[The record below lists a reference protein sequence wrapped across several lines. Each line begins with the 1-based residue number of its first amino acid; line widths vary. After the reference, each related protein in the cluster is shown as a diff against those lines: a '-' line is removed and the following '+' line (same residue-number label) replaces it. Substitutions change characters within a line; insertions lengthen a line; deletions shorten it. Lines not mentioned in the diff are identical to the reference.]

1 MDILDIVQ
9 AWLCFGIIAI
19 TFVGLLMFIIV
30 QIKNAFSSTI
40 KDSDLKEGKWAEEIR
55 QHTLKSEMVE
65 KTNAFNDYII
75 KVCGNVATLKWQ
87 EYVDGHDIQKLT
99 REQLKN
105 LASEC
110 ASMIINM
117 INLDNI
123 NYNNLLCT
131 QEYTTFLIINTT
143 FNYLKRLSDK
153 TINDLSE

>member
-1 MDILDIVQ
+1 MDIIDVIQ
-9 AWLCFGIIAI
+9 AWLCFGIIAM
-19 TFVGLLMFIIV
+19 TFVGMLAFIII

-40 KDSDLKEGKWAEEIR
+40 KDSDLKDSKWSEEIR
-55 QHTLKSEMVE
+55 HNTIKSEMVE

-75 KVCGNVATLKWQ
+75 KVCSNVATLKWQ
-87 EYVDGHDIQKLT
+87 EYIDGHDIQKLT

-110 ASMIINM
+110 AHMVINM
-117 INLDNI
+117 INLDNVD
-123 NYNNLLCT
+123 YSKLLCT

-153 TINDLSE
+153 TVNDLSE

>member
-1 MDILDIVQ
+1 MDIIDAVL
-9 AWLCFGIIAI
+9 IIG
-19 TFVGLLMFIIV
+19 TSVGLLCVITIMIFQIIEYRRCT
-30 QIKNAFSSTI
+30 NN
-40 KDSDLKEGKWAEEIR
+40 
-55 QHTLKSEMVE
+55 H
-65 KTNAFNDYII
+65 TNAIEAANIQAASAAKQEIVNRTNDFNDYII

-117 INLDNI
+117 INLDHI
-123 NYNNLLCT
+123 DYDNLLCT